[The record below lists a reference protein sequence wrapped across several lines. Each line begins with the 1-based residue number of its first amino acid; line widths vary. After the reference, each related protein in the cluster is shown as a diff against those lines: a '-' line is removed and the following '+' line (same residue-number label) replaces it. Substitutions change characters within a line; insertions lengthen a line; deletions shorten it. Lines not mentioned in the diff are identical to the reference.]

1 MSRLVLDPGYCPIT
15 RRHRANRLEPRNCVI
30 NIAIRDM
37 HRQGRWT
44 IEFNGE
50 QGSLLVDPITGRR
63 VGDRECVR
71 LNQRR

>member
-1 MSRLVLDPGYCPIT
+1 MNVAARFM
-15 RRHRANRLEPRNCVI
+15 HPR
-30 NIAIRDM
+30 
-37 HRQGRWT
+37 GFWT

-63 VGDRECVR
+63 VGDRECIR